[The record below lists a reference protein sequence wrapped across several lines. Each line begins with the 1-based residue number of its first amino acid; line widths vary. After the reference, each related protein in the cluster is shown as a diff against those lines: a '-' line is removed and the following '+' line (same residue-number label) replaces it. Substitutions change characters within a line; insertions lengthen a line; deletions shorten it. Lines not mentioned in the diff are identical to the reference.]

1 MSSRESAI
9 LALTASALMGV
20 RRSYAKEGKFNKF
33 YLVESTAWMQESFVS
48 VLGEHAS
55 RLNIQERPSKDTSIL
70 EYITK
75 TLFMVTKP
83 GAAIAE
89 GLSGKGSVNRG
100 LKKIDR
106 LLIPYFDKDHG
117 DNLSVTRVYP
127 KTKVVRGGT
136 STKDAIADQRRL
148 SEGPLNGERES
159 GLEYGTIACCK
170 YRKANGT
177 YAWRIIIPGTD
188 GNHDSPM
195 DWYTNFELMSA
206 DERQRGTAESLRF
219 LDETMKQAGI
229 QPDDPVE
236 IVGHSQGGI
245 IAAAAATDF
254 QDKYDIQHIATL
266 GSPIANF
273 EIPEKTRVTAIE
285 MDRRCLPALAELE
298 AAFPGRLEVIQGDA
312 LKLDHNALM
321 HSEPYS
327 VVANLPYNVGTE
339 LFTRWLSGETWPR
352 RWTSLTLMFQEEV
365 ARRIVAAPGTSAYG
379 RLSVLAQWRST
390 ARLAMKVHRSAFT
403 PPPKVMSAVVHV
415 VPTAM
420 PDGVSATTLSQV
432 TEAAFGQ
439 RRKMLRQSL
448 KGLAGATGALD
459 ELGIDPQRRAETLS
473 VDEFVAIAR
482 SLSV

>member
-1 MSSRESAI
+1 MEPLPPLREVIARHGLSASK
-9 LALTASALMGV
+9 ALGQN
-20 RRSYAKEGKFNKF
+20 F
-33 YLVESTAWMQESFVS
+33 
-48 VLGEHAS
+48 
-55 RLNIQERPSKDTSIL
+55 
-70 EYITK
+70 
-75 TLFMVTKP
+75 LFDEQLLDRI
-83 GAAIAE
+83 AAIP
-89 GLSGKGSVNRG
+89 GDLSGQQVLEIGPGPGG
-100 LKKIDR
+100 LTR
-106 LLIPYFDKDHG
+106 ALL
-117 DNLSVTRVYP
+117 R
-127 KTKVVRGGT
+127 
-136 STKDAIADQRRL
+136 
-148 SEGPLNGERES
+148 
-159 GLEYGTIACCK
+159 
-170 YRKANGT
+170 
-177 YAWRIIIPGTD
+177 
-188 GNHDSPM
+188 
-195 DWYTNFELMSA
+195 
-206 DERQRGTAESLRF
+206 
-219 LDETMKQAGI
+219 AGA
-229 QPDDPVE
+229 Q
-236 IVGHSQGGI
+236 
-245 IAAAAATDF
+245 
-254 QDKYDIQHIATL
+254 
-266 GSPIANF
+266 
-273 EIPEKTRVTAIE
+273 VTAIE

-298 AAFPGRLEVIQGDA
+298 ASFPGRLEVIQGDA

-482 SLSV
+482 ALSV